1 MSTVLSESKHHGAIT
16 VLPDGRVYTGE
27 HSGGAPTGQK
37 LYAKIQKLT
46 KSQLDKGLVASIR
59 PMQDSTSVLLSKIV
73 NDNLSLSAAT
83 TIAQSD
89 NITHLQ
95 LIRLF
100 EAAQGVPDV
109 YFHMDNMYVHRDIPQ
124 LQFRET
130 FYDTTQDVEYVDRTE
145 EAKSTQTNYDEIE
158 YNLRK
163 LVGKTY
169 NPIEDIIRTIINPQE
184 VDQNQIAWGMLR
196 RRNQEAINQLVNIA
210 NTQTQLKSPADI
222 GANFHSTNNTGN
234 DLLEV
239 FKSFLIAEDVSID
252 YVAMSPTMYARYTS
266 NTWTEKGGPNGM
278 YPTRL
283 PSGGVVPFP
292 GIPGITAVV
301 DAMITNDDV
310 MFAINKANALR
321 LGQGPVIMR
330 RYYDEERDAEV
341 VKKLDFNQYIAVND
355 QLTKLTRN
363 FGMTIPFDAPA

>member
-1 MSTVLSESKHHGAIT
+1 MTKGDSYHGAIT
-16 VLPDGRVYTGE
+16 VFPDGRVYDGE
-27 HSGGAPTGQK
+27 HQNSVPQNKK
-37 LYAKIQKLT
+37 LYAKLHKPT
-46 KSQLDKGLVASIR
+46 EKGLAGKVM
-59 PMQDSTSVLLSKIV
+59 PMHDKTSALFARIV
-73 NDNLSLSAAT
+73 NENLSLAAAT
-83 TIAQSD
+83 TISNSE

-109 YFHMDNMYVHRDIPQ
+109 YFHIDNMYVHRDIPQ
-124 LQFRET
+124 LEFRET
-130 FYDTTQDVEYVDRTE
+130 FYDTTQDVEYLDRME
-145 EAKSTQTNYDEIE
+145 ESRSTKTNYDEIE
-158 YNLRK
+158 YDLKK
-163 LVGKTY
+163 LTGKTY
-169 NPIEDIIRTIINPQE
+169 NPIEDMIRTIINPQQI
-184 VDQNQIAWGMLR
+184 DQSQIDWGMKR
-196 RRNQEAINQLVNIA
+196 RRNQEGINQLVNIA
-210 NTQTQLKSPADI
+210 NTQVTLGSPADI

-234 DLLEV
+234 DLLEL
-239 FKSFLIAEDVSID
+239 FKSFLITEDVSID
-252 YVAMSPTMYARYTS
+252 YVAMSPTMYANYTS
-266 NTWTEKGGPNGM
+266 NTWTNPSGPYGLTPM
-278 YPTRL
+278 RL

-330 RYYDEERDAEV
+330 RYYDEERDSEV

-363 FGMTIPFDAPA
+363 FGMTVPFDPPA

>member
-1 MSTVLSESKHHGAIT
+1 MSQQLSESKYHGTIT
-16 VLPDGRVYTGE
+16 ILPDGRVFTGQHE
-27 HSGGAPTGQK
+27 NGAPQGQK
-37 LYAKIQKLT
+37 LYAKIQKPT
-46 KSQLDKGLVASIR
+46 EKGLAAKVR
-59 PMQDSTSVLLSKIV
+59 PMQDKTSALFAKIV
-73 NDNLSLSAAT
+73 NDNLSLAAAT
-83 TIAQSD
+83 TIAQSE

-109 YFHMDNMYVHRDIPQ
+109 YFHIDNMYVHRDIPQ
-124 LQFRET
+124 LEFRET
-130 FYDTTQDVEYVDRTE
+130 FYDTTQDVEYLDRSE
-145 EAKSTQTNYDEIE
+145 ESKSTQTNYDEIE
-158 YNLRK
+158 YDLRK

-184 VDQNQIAWGMLR
+184 VDQNQIAWGMMR
-196 RRNQEAINQLVNIA
+196 RRNQEGINQLVNIA
-210 NTQTQLKSPADI
+210 NTQVTLDSPADI

-234 DLLEV
+234 DLLEL
-239 FKSFLIAEDVSID
+239 FKDFLIAEDVSID
-252 YVAMSPTMYARYTS
+252 YIAMSPTMYANYTS
-266 NTWTEKGGPNGM
+266 NTWTENGGPYGLSPM
-278 YPTRL
+278 RL

-301 DAMITNDDV
+301 DAMITNDEV

-321 LGQGPVIMR
+321 LGQGPIIMR

-363 FGMTIPFDAPA
+363 FGMTIPFNAPV